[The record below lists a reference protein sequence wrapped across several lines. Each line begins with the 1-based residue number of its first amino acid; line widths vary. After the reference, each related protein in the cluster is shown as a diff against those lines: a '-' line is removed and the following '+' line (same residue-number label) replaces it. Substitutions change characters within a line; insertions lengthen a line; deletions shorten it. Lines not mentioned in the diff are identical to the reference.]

1 MPKPPSCLLADGVA
15 AEAPPFI
22 QAVAQALA
30 QLEACA
36 LVDLVETHISWV
48 LLTPGHAYKIKKPV
62 KLPFLDFSTL
72 ALRKDACAE
81 ELRLNRRFAPELYLD
96 VIPISGSS
104 EQPQI
109 AGEGAALEYAVKM
122 RRFAQSQQ
130 LDQLLRDERLS
141 RADLEDFGR
150 SLAALHESLPQ
161 VSGQLD
167 FGDPAQVHAPVREC
181 LRDLRQGAPGAPNR
195 LHDLEAWLEQR
206 YATLTPA
213 FISRK
218 LGGRVRECHGDLHL
232 GNLVKLRR
240 HIVPFDCIEFS
251 PGLRWIDVISD
262 VAFLT
267 MDLAQRHYP
276 DLAYA
281 FLNAYLEA
289 SGDYGGVRVLHYY
302 LAYRALVRAKIA
314 LIRMQGAGADQR
326 PRHARQCD
334 DYIHHALD
342 WTQRRRPG
350 LVLMQGLAGSG
361 KTRCSAELAV
371 QLPAI
376 RLRSDVERKR
386 MHQLAPLQRSASAP
400 GAGLYTA
407 SASRLTY
414 ARLADL
420 ATNVIEGGETA
431 IVDAT
436 FLSAAERRR
445 FTTLAQ
451 RIDAPCAIVQCQ
463 APVPEL
469 ERRLTRRAQEGV
481 DASEADIEVLR
492 RQLALHDPLDAAELE
507 RTLIVDTTSPS
518 ALESLGAHLRILLD
532 R

>member
-1 MPKPPSCLLADGVA
+1 
-15 AEAPPFI
+15 
-22 QAVAQALA
+22 
-30 QLEACA
+30 
-36 LVDLVETHISWV
+36 
-48 LLTPGHAYKIKKPV
+48 
-62 KLPFLDFSTL
+62 
-72 ALRKDACAE
+72 
-81 ELRLNRRFAPELYLD
+81 
-96 VIPISGSS
+96 
-104 EQPQI
+104 
-109 AGEGAALEYAVKM
+109 
-122 RRFAQSQQ
+122 
-130 LDQLLRDERLS
+130 
-141 RADLEDFGR
+141 
-150 SLAALHESLPQ
+150 
-161 VSGQLD
+161 
-167 FGDPAQVHAPVREC
+167 
-181 LRDLRQGAPGAPNR
+181 
-195 LHDLEAWLEQR
+195 
-206 YATLTPA
+206 
-213 FISRK
+213 
-218 LGGRVRECHGDLHL
+218 
-232 GNLVKLRR
+232 
-240 HIVPFDCIEFS
+240 
-251 PGLRWIDVISD
+251 
-262 VAFLT
+262 
-267 MDLAQRHYP
+267 
-276 DLAYA
+276 
-281 FLNAYLEA
+281 
-289 SGDYGGVRVLHYY
+289 
-302 LAYRALVRAKIA
+302 
-314 LIRMQGAGADQR
+314 
-326 PRHARQCD
+326 
-334 DYIHHALD
+334 
-342 WTQRRRPG
+342 
-350 LVLMQGLAGSG
+350 MQGLAGSG

-469 ERRLTRRAQEGV
+469 ERRLSRRAQEGV